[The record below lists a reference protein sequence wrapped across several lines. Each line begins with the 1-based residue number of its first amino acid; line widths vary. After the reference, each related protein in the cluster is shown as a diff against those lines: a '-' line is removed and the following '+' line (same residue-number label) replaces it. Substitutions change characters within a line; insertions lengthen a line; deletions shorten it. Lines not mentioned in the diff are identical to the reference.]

1 MMRPT
6 ASNQVCLGGVGPTL
20 VRRSPCGPKFTAAV
34 AERGP
39 PACPPPDPKCD
50 CEPTKDDN
58 GCLLCMCHERV
69 PPAQCPQV
77 KCPVQI
83 DNSECSVEMRDG
95 CRVCN
100 CASVDAAST

>member
-1 MMRPT
+1 MAMI
-6 ASNQVCLGGVGPTL
+6 AAGL
-20 VRRSPCGPKFTAAV
+20 VILLLCFV
-34 AERGP
+34 AGTTGQEMDGP